1 MREDRRCL
9 FMSSLLDCSVL
20 KPYFSLSV
28 SRLSNSKVLLVDKT
42 VEIFWEMKFNGLSG
56 VFRLEA
62 C

>member
-1 MREDRRCL
+1 
-9 FMSSLLDCSVL
+9 MSSPLDCTVL

-28 SRLSNSKVLLVDKT
+28 SRLSNFKVLLVDKT